1 MARRS
6 RPPRRA
12 VSPDIRY
19 HSIEIQK
26 FVNRMMHGGKKSVAQ
41 HVFYEA
47 LELAEAR
54 VNKPAVEVFNTAIQ
68 NVMPPVEVRPRRV
81 GGATYQ
87 VPVEVPHYRQLALGI
102 RWILEAARKRGGRGM
117 AQKLSAE
124 FVDAASGM
132 GAAVKR
138 REEALKMAEANR
150 AFAHL
155 RW

>member
-1 MARRS
+1 MSRRS
-6 RPPRRA
+6 RPPKRE
-12 VSPDIRY
+12 VPVDIRY
-19 HSIEIQK
+19 HSIEAQK
-26 FVNRMMHGGKKSVAQ
+26 FVNRMMRAGKKSVAQ

-54 VNKPAVEVFNTAIQ
+54 ANKPALEVFNTAMQ
-68 NVMPPVEVRPRRV
+68 NVMPSVEVRPRRV

-87 VPVEVPHYRQLALGI
+87 VPVEVPHYRQLALAI

-124 FVDAASGM
+124 FVDAAGGL

>member
-1 MARRS
+1 
-6 RPPRRA
+6 
-12 VSPDIRY
+12 
-19 HSIEIQK
+19 
-26 FVNRMMHGGKKSVAQ
+26 MMHGGKKSVAQ

-54 VNKPAVEVFNTAIQ
+54 ANKPGLELFNTAMQ
-68 NVMPPVEVRPRRV
+68 NVMPSVEVRPRRV

-124 FVDAASGM
+124 FVDAASGL

-138 REEALKMAEANR
+138 REDAFKMAEANR